1 MQKYSVYKIINLKEM
16 GIYYGYTNDFVR
28 RSEEHTYFIKNKNHP
43 NKNILKSSRKYHWR
57 NFKIEEIDKFSRE
70 KEAKIKEEQLII
82 KAFNDSEYILYNEQ
96 IPLRDGENIMMSVV
110 DNLANIFFDYKRKNN
125 LNKSELTR
133 KIFEYYFNGTTKK
146 ITWTDEQI
154 KDKEKRNI
162 GVRVNNDL
170 LKKINEFSK
179 EKNKNKNVIYHT
191 AMEQFFEKNKT

>member
-1 MQKYSVYKIINLKEM
+1 MQKYSVYKIINLNEN
-16 GIYYGYTNDFVR
+16 GVYYGYTNDFVR
-28 RSEEHTYFIKNKNHP
+28 RAKEHTVFIKNKNHP
-43 NKNILKSSRKYHWR
+43 NKNILKSSRKYHWT

-133 KIFEYYFNGTTKK
+133 KIFEYYFNETTKK

>member
-1 MQKYSVYKIINLKEM
+1 MKKYSVYKIINLNEN
-16 GIYYGYTNDFVR
+16 GVYYGYTNDFVR
-28 RSEEHTYFIKNKNHP
+28 RAKEHTVFIKNKNHP
-43 NKNILKSSRKYHWR
+43 NKNILKSSRKYHWT

-82 KAFNDSEYILYNEQ
+82 KAFNDSESILYNEQ

-133 KIFEYYFNGTTKK
+133 KIFEYYFNETTKK

-191 AMEQFFEKNKT
+191 AMEQFFDEYKT